1 MISGGRIRLPP
12 SAAWRMPLRDSQ
24 IANST
29 KPPPAV
35 RTQVISAAHSIETAP
50 RFARPR
56 LCKHL
61 NETGADLW
69 PTPVR
74 YRIRSVAA
82 AVFGAAATIAVA
94 VLDAEPSEREHA
106 VDRDP
111 ARLYEGARGD
121 DGQRVSGRS
130 GEGQHRAARVDRD
143 LGRRRVGHGAFGL
156 VLVLVL
162 VLVVGLADRDERE
175 CVAGAGLDEQLD
187 LLSRRQRRQ
196 GHAGNGDLDRK
207 TLERDDERGDAHENA
222 LDLDSPR
229 RGDRREVVLDEIA
242 VLELDLE

>member
-130 GEGQHRAARVDRD
+130 GEGQNRAPAGDRD
-143 LGRRRVGHGAFGL
+143 LGRRRVGHRAL
-156 VLVLVL
+156 RLDLVL

-187 LLSRRQRRQ
+187 L
-196 GHAGNGDLDRK
+196 
-207 TLERDDERGDAHENA
+207 
-222 LDLDSPR
+222 
-229 RGDRREVVLDEIA
+229 
-242 VLELDLE
+242 